1 MNKAKELIGVLES
14 VKSGELTE
22 DQAFDLVGDMA
33 YKRNIAEDRIRNRVD
48 TIINHVLKIAVF
60 LQESTWFKEVTARV
74 MEIQQIKMKG
84 SRRNFDDDAYFRLLY
99 EEPLE
104 DEGNPPT
111 DTTIIFGMVK
121 NIVDDE
127 DYTGL
132 YSRYRDQ
139 GITAADVDM
148 IRNAIKRFFCDVSD
162 LLAKGEAGK
171 FEIRALLTRYLADM
185 AQIQRLA

>member
-22 DQAFDLVGDMA
+22 DQAFELVSDMA
-33 YKRNIAEDRIRNRVD
+33 YKRNIAEDRIRNRAD
-48 TIINHVLKIAVF
+48 TIINHVLKMAVF
-60 LQESTWFKEVTARV
+60 LQESTWFKEVSAGII
-74 MEIQQIKMKG
+74 EIQRIRLKSG
-84 SRRNFDDDAYFRLLY
+84 NPYFTSDVYFKIFY

-104 DEGNPPT
+104 DEDDSPWNKSILYQIIR
-111 DTTIIFGMVK
+111 DT
-121 NIVDDE
+121 VDDE
-127 DYTGL
+127 DYEGL
-132 YSRYRDQ
+132 YSSYRDQ